1 MGFIQLLPIKLNIAE
16 GMPIEIYIQ
25 DDPCLYDSNSDSAER
40 DLLEKRLYKYEVR
53 YVNVDHI
60 LFIEPISE
68 TGYTKITLINKDVIE
83 CEQPLYQ
90 ILKQIKDLK

>member
-1 MGFIQLLPIKLNIAE
+1 
-16 GMPIEIYIQ
+16 MPIEIYIK
-25 DDPCLYDSNSDSAER
+25 DDESLYDLNSGTEQR
-40 DLLEKRLYKYEVR
+40 FLLENTLYKYDVR
-53 YVNVDHI
+53 YVNVNHI

-68 TGYTKITLINKDVIE
+68 TGYTKVTLINKDIIE